1 MNSHPDPSSTPR
13 DADGRPESSADPTA
27 GHGEQGAAPSGNES
41 AGFGSN
47 QSSAPGDNPGAASS
61 GNQNP
66 ASGGAPGSTRIG
78 SGTGF
83 FGWLRSLRITRGE
96 DRWIGGV
103 ATGISARTGLDV
115 VLVRGLFVV
124 LAIFGGIGLL
134 VYGLAWALLPEPD
147 GRIHAE
153 SAARGSWTSGM
164 TGALVVSLLGLW
176 RPNAP
181 FFGNTGGFG
190 GFIWSLFWIG
200 VAVFI
205 VYWIS
210 NANRNKSQ
218 YSAGP
223 GSTGGAGTDSEGP
236 GGRGNGG
243 AVPLDTYSTGTTFAG
258 TAAPGTT
265 SPGTAASGTA
275 PTDIFPP
282 TTPPTRPFAGPAG
295 SGVPTPKASPRRTVP
310 RPTGADV
317 AIFLGGA
324 LLLAALVLVLDYVG
338 VLALGGSVVAVALA
352 TGVVVLGLGI
362 VLLGV
367 RGRSSGAL
375 GFLAAVGIAATFI
388 ASASPLTGN
397 WVLADQGRWS
407 MTAAS
412 PASEGYTVVAGQ
424 GRVDLT
430 GLENITEDVT
440 ISVNAAAGNVGILVP
455 DDVPVDVR
463 SHMALSSTEVVRPAG
478 TTSVGGIWQP
488 GTLQLNEDAD
498 GPGIILDVR
507 GVASRITV
515 STTEDAL
522 LDTESRLER

>member
-1 MNSHPDPSSTPR
+1 MNPQENTPPPPR
-13 DADGRPESSADPTA
+13 DADGAPHPSSTDGPA
-27 GHGEQGAAPSGNES
+27 G
-41 AGFGSN
+41 
-47 QSSAPGDNPGAASS
+47 PGA
-61 GNQNP
+61 
-66 ASGGAPGSTRIG
+66 
-78 SGTGF
+78 GF
-83 FGWLRSLRITRGE
+83 FGWVRSLRITRGQ
-96 DRWIGGV
+96 DRWVGGV

-153 SAARGSWTSGM
+153 SAARGNWTSGM
-164 TGALVVSLLGLW
+164 TGALVASLLGLW

-181 FFGNTGGFG
+181 LFGNTGGFG

-210 NANRNKSQ
+210 NSSRNRN
-218 YSAGP
+218 
-223 GSTGGAGTDSEGP
+223 D
-236 GGRGNGG
+236 
-243 AVPLDTYSTGTTFAG
+243 AVPGTLPMDTYSTGSATAG
-258 TAAPGTT
+258 TPT
-265 SPGTAASGTA
+265 SDQSSDPSGGSASSGTV
-275 PTDIFPP
+275 PRS
-282 TTPPTRPFAGPAG
+282 TPPTDALPPVTYPTPPYTVPFRPPAKPAPATPRPAG
-295 SGVPTPKASPRRTVP
+295 S
-310 RPTGADV
+310 DI

-338 VLALGGSVVAVALA
+338 VLALGGSVISVALA

-362 VLLGV
+362 VLLGI

-375 GFLAAVGIAATFI
+375 GFLAAVGIAATMLS
-388 ASASPLTGN
+388 SASPLTGN

-412 PASEGYTVVAGQ
+412 PSPEGYTVFAGQ

-430 GLENITEDVT
+430 GLTDLSRDVV
-440 ISVNAAAGNVGILVP
+440 IPVSAAAGNVNILVP

-463 SHMALSSTEVVRPAG
+463 SRLALSSTDLVSAAD
-478 TTSVGGIWQP
+478 TTSIGGVWQP
-488 GTLQLNEDAD
+488 RTLHLNEDAE
-498 GPGIILDVR
+498 GPRIILDVR
-507 GVASRITV
+507 GVASHITIA
-515 STTEDAL
+515 TTEDAL
-522 LDTESRLER
+522 LDTESGQ

>member
-1 MNSHPDPSSTPR
+1 MNSHDDPSSSPR
-13 DADGRPESSADPTA
+13 DTDRTPES
-27 GHGEQGAAPSGNES
+27 
-41 AGFGSN
+41 
-47 QSSAPGDNPGAASS
+47 
-61 GNQNP
+61 P
-66 ASGGAPGSTRIG
+66 ASGGASRTG
-78 SGTGF
+78 SGAGF
-83 FGWLRSLRITRGE
+83 FGWIRSLRVTRGQ

-103 ATGISARTGLDV
+103 ATGVSARTGLDV

-134 VYGLAWALLPEPD
+134 AYGLAWALLPEPD

-210 NANRNKSQ
+210 NANRNKNS
-218 YSAGP
+218 SDG
-223 GSTGGAGTDSEGP
+223 
-236 GGRGNGG
+236 
-243 AVPLDTYSTGTTFAG
+243 TGTGRPTDTGTGTGTVPTESFKAG
-258 TAAPGTT
+258 TAATGAPPFGTM
-265 SPGTAASGTA
+265 PPGTA
-275 PTDIFPP
+275 PTDVSSP
-282 TTPPTRPFAGPAG
+282 TPPPTRPFIGPTRPPVKVKPPA
-295 SGVPTPKASPRRTVP
+295 P

-362 VLLGV
+362 VLLGI
-367 RGRSSGAL
+367 RGRTSGGL
-375 GFLAAVGIAATFI
+375 GFLAAVGIAATLLS
-388 ASASPLTGN
+388 SASPVTGN

-412 PASEGYTVVAGQ
+412 PASEGYTVVVGQ

-430 GLENITEDVT
+430 GLEDITEDVT
-440 ISVNAAAGNVGILVP
+440 IPVNAAAGNVGILVP
-455 DDVPVDVR
+455 EGVPVDVR
-463 SHMALSSTEVVRPAG
+463 SRLALSSTEVVNAG
-478 TTSVGGIWQP
+478 ETTSVGGIWQP
-488 GTLQLNEDAD
+488 RTLHLNEDAD
-498 GPGIILDVR
+498 GPRIILDMR
-507 GVASRITV
+507 GVVSHITV
-515 STTEDAL
+515 ATNENAL
-522 LDTESRLER
+522 QDPESRQER

>member
-13 DADGRPESSADPTA
+13 DADGRPESSADSSAA
-27 GHGEQGAAPSGNES
+27 GHGEPDAAPSGNES

-47 QSSAPGDNPGAASS
+47 QSSAPGGNPGAAPG
-61 GNQNP
+61 GNQNSAP
-66 ASGGAPGSTRIG
+66 GGNPGSTRT
-78 SGTGF
+78 GTAGF

-218 YSAGP
+218 FSSSP
-223 GSTGGAGTDSEGP
+223 GSTSSTGP
-236 GGRGNGG
+236 SGRGNPG
-243 AVPLDTYSTGTTFAG
+243 AVPTGTYSASAYSAGTTFAG
-258 TAAPGTT
+258 TAAPGSTSAGTT
-265 SPGTAASGTA
+265 APGTA

-282 TTPPTRPFAGPAG
+282 TTPPTRPFTGPAG
-295 SGVPTPKASPRRTVP
+295 SGVPTPKASPKRTVP

-338 VLALGGSVVAVALA
+338 VLSLGGSVLAVALA

-367 RGRSSGAL
+367 HGRSSGAL

-430 GLENITEDVT
+430 GLGNLTEDVT

-463 SHMALSSTEVVRPAG
+463 SRMALSSTEVVKSAG

-507 GVASRITV
+507 GVASHITV

>member
-1 MNSHPDPSSTPR
+1 MNAQENPPPPPH
-13 DADGRPESSADPTA
+13 DADGAPHPSSADGPA
-27 GHGEQGAAPSGNES
+27 G
-41 AGFGSN
+41 
-47 QSSAPGDNPGAASS
+47 PGA
-61 GNQNP
+61 
-66 ASGGAPGSTRIG
+66 
-78 SGTGF
+78 GF
-83 FGWLRSLRITRGE
+83 FGWVRSLRITRGQ

-164 TGALVVSLLGLW
+164 TGALVASLLGLW
-176 RPNAP
+176 RPNTP
-181 FFGNTGGFG
+181 MFGNTGGFG

-210 NANRNKSQ
+210 NSSRNRN
-218 YSAGP
+218 
-223 GSTGGAGTDSEGP
+223 D
-236 GGRGNGG
+236 
-243 AVPLDTYSTGTTFAG
+243 AVPGTLPMDTYSTGSATAG
-258 TAAPGTT
+258 APPT
-265 SPGTAASGTA
+265 SDPSGGSASGGTA
-275 PTDIFPP
+275 PTDAFPP
-282 TTPPTRPFAGPAG
+282 VTYPTRPYAGPVRPPVNPKPAIPRPAG
-295 SGVPTPKASPRRTVP
+295 S
-310 RPTGADV
+310 DI

-338 VLALGGSVVAVALA
+338 VLTLGGSVIPVALA

-362 VLLGV
+362 VLLGI

-375 GFLAAVGIAATFI
+375 GFLAAVAIAATMLS
-388 ASASPLTGN
+388 SASPPTGN

-412 PASEGYTVVAGQ
+412 PSPEGYTVFAGQ

-430 GLENITEDVT
+430 GLTDLSRDVV
-440 ISVNAAAGNVGILVP
+440 IPVSAAAGNVNILVP

-463 SHMALSSTEVVRPAG
+463 SRLALSSTDLVSAAD
-478 TTSVGGIWQP
+478 TTSIGGVWQP
-488 GTLQLNEDAD
+488 RTLHLNEDAE
-498 GPGIILDVR
+498 GPRIILDVR
-507 GVASRITV
+507 GVASHITIA
-515 STTEDAL
+515 TTEDAL
-522 LDTESRLER
+522 LDTESGQ

>member
-1 MNSHPDPSSTPR
+1 MNSHDGPSSSPR
-13 DADGRPESSADPTA
+13 DADGAPESAA
-27 GHGEQGAAPSGNES
+27 GSGYPHAYDGGQPGATPG
-41 AGFGSN
+41 GS
-47 QSSAPGDNPGAASS
+47 PGAASS
-61 GNQNP
+61 TP
-66 ASGGAPGSTRIG
+66 RAG
-78 SGTGF
+78 SGAGF
-83 FGWLRSLRITRGE
+83 FGWVRSLRVTRGQ

-134 VYGLAWALLPEPD
+134 AYGLAWALLPEPD

-210 NANRNKSQ
+210 NANRNRNSND
-218 YSAGP
+218 
-223 GSTGGAGTDSEGP
+223 GAGTGS
-236 GGRGNGG
+236 
-243 AVPLDTYSTGTTFAG
+243 AT
-258 TAAPGTT
+258 
-265 SPGTAASGTA
+265 GTA
-275 PTDIFPP
+275 PTDVYSMAP
-282 TTPPTRPFAGPAG
+282 PPTRPFIGPTRPPVKA
-295 SGVPTPKASPRRTVP
+295 VAKASAP

-338 VLALGGSVVAVALA
+338 VLALGGSVIAVALA

-362 VLLGV
+362 VLLGI
-367 RGRSSGAL
+367 RGRTSGGL
-375 GFLAAVGIAATFI
+375 GFLAAVGIAATVLS
-388 ASASPLTGN
+388 SASPVTGN
-397 WVLADQGRWS
+397 WVLADHGRWS
-407 MTAAS
+407 ITAAS
-412 PASEGYTVVAGQ
+412 PASEGYTVVVGQ

-430 GLENITEDVT
+430 GLADITEDV
-440 ISVNAAAGNVGILVP
+440 IIPVNAAAGNVGILVP
-455 DDVPVDVR
+455 EGVPVDVR
-463 SHMALSSTEVVRPAG
+463 SRLALSSTEVVSAG
-478 TTSVGGIWQP
+478 ETTSVGGIWQP
-488 GTLQLNEDAD
+488 RTLHLNEDAD
-498 GPGIILDVR
+498 GPRIILDMR
-507 GVASRITV
+507 GVVSHITV
-515 STTEDAL
+515 ATTETAL
-522 LDTESRLER
+522 LDTESRQER

>member
-1 MNSHPDPSSTPR
+1 MNPQENPPPPPH
-13 DADGRPESSADPTA
+13 DADGAPHPSSADGPA
-27 GHGEQGAAPSGNES
+27 G
-41 AGFGSN
+41 
-47 QSSAPGDNPGAASS
+47 PGA
-61 GNQNP
+61 
-66 ASGGAPGSTRIG
+66 
-78 SGTGF
+78 GF
-83 FGWLRSLRITRGE
+83 FGWVRSLRITRGQ

-164 TGALVVSLLGLW
+164 TGALVASLLGLW
-176 RPNAP
+176 RPNTP
-181 FFGNTGGFG
+181 MFGNTGGFG

-210 NANRNKSQ
+210 NSSRNRND
-218 YSAGP
+218 AVP
-223 GSTGGAGTDSEGP
+223 GTL
-236 GGRGNGG
+236 
-243 AVPLDTYSTGTTFAG
+243 PLDTYSTGSATAG
-258 TAAPGTT
+258 APPT
-265 SPGTAASGTA
+265 SNPSGGSASGGTA
-275 PTDIFPP
+275 PTDAFPP
-282 TTPPTRPFAGPAG
+282 VTYPTRPYTAPVRPPVNPKPAI
-295 SGVPTPKASPRRTVP
+295 P
-310 RPTGADV
+310 RPVGSDI

-338 VLALGGSVVAVALA
+338 VLTLGGSVIPVALA

-362 VLLGV
+362 VLLGI

-375 GFLAAVGIAATFI
+375 GFLAAVAIAATMLS
-388 ASASPLTGN
+388 SASPLTGN

-412 PASEGYTVVAGQ
+412 PAPEGYTVFAGQ

-430 GLENITEDVT
+430 GLTDLSRDVV
-440 ISVNAAAGNVGILVP
+440 IPVSAAAGNVNILVP
-455 DDVPVDVR
+455 DNVPVDVR
-463 SHMALSSTEVVRPAG
+463 SRLALSSTDLVSAAD
-478 TTSVGGIWQP
+478 TTSIGGVWQP
-488 GTLQLNEDAD
+488 RTLHLNEDAE
-498 GPGIILDVR
+498 GPRIILDVR
-507 GVASRITV
+507 GVASHITIA
-515 STTEDAL
+515 TTEDAL
-522 LDTESRLER
+522 LDTESGQ

>member
-1 MNSHPDPSSTPR
+1 MNPQENPPPPPH
-13 DADGRPESSADPTA
+13 DADGAPHPSSAD
-27 GHGEQGAAPSGNES
+27 GPSG
-41 AGFGSN
+41 
-47 QSSAPGDNPGAASS
+47 PGA
-61 GNQNP
+61 
-66 ASGGAPGSTRIG
+66 
-78 SGTGF
+78 GF
-83 FGWLRSLRITRGE
+83 FGWVRSLRITRGQ

-164 TGALVVSLLGLW
+164 TGALVASLLGLW
-176 RPNAP
+176 RPNTP
-181 FFGNTGGFG
+181 MFGNTGGFG

-210 NANRNKSQ
+210 NSSRNRN
-218 YSAGP
+218 
-223 GSTGGAGTDSEGP
+223 D
-236 GGRGNGG
+236 
-243 AVPLDTYSTGTTFAG
+243 AVPGTLPMDTYSTGSATAG
-258 TAAPGTT
+258 APPT
-265 SPGTAASGTA
+265 SDPSGGSASGGTA
-275 PTDIFPP
+275 PTDAFPP
-282 TTPPTRPFAGPAG
+282 VTYPTRPYTGPVRPPVNPKPAIPRPAG
-295 SGVPTPKASPRRTVP
+295 S
-310 RPTGADV
+310 DI

-338 VLALGGSVVAVALA
+338 VLTLGGSVIPVALA

-362 VLLGV
+362 VLLGI

-375 GFLAAVGIAATFI
+375 GFLAAVAIAATMLS
-388 ASASPLTGN
+388 SASPPTGN

-412 PASEGYTVVAGQ
+412 PSPEGYTVFAGQ

-430 GLENITEDVT
+430 GLTDLSRDVV
-440 ISVNAAAGNVGILVP
+440 IPVSAAAGNVNILVP

-463 SHMALSSTEVVRPAG
+463 SRLALSSTDLVSAAD
-478 TTSVGGIWQP
+478 TTSIGGVWQP
-488 GTLQLNEDAD
+488 RTLHLNEDAE
-498 GPGIILDVR
+498 GPRIILDVR
-507 GVASRITV
+507 GVASHITIA
-515 STTEDAL
+515 TTEDAL
-522 LDTESRLER
+522 LDTESGQ

>member
-1 MNSHPDPSSTPR
+1 MNSHQDPSSAPQ
-13 DADGRPESSADPTA
+13 DPEGAPESPGSPPADGGDTNTNAA
-27 GHGEQGAAPSGNES
+27 GSPGT
-41 AGFGSN
+41 
-47 QSSAPGDNPGAASS
+47 APGGNPGAAP
-61 GNQNP
+61 GAAPEENP
-66 ASGGAPGSTRIG
+66 GGHPDAATGSTRIG
-78 SGTGF
+78 SGSGF
-83 FGWLRSLRITRGE
+83 FGWLRSLRITRGQ

-134 VYGLAWALLPEPD
+134 AYGLAWALLPEPD

-210 NANRNKSQ
+210 NANRNKNQ
-218 YSAGP
+218 ADAP
-223 GSTGGAGTDSEGP
+223 
-236 GGRGNGG
+236 G
-243 AVPLDTYSTGTTFAG
+243 AVPMNTFSAG
-258 TAAPGTT
+258 TASATT
-265 SPGTAASGTA
+265 ASVNTA

-282 TTPPTRPFAGPAG
+282 GTPPTRPFAGPGAPG
-295 SGVPTPKASPRRTVP
+295 ASTAPPTVKAAPKPAAP

-338 VLALGGSVVAVALA
+338 VLALGGSVIAVALA
-352 TGVVVLGLGI
+352 TGTVVLGLGI
-362 VLLGV
+362 ILLGV
-367 RGRSSGAL
+367 RGRTSGGL
-375 GFLAAVGIAATFI
+375 GFLAAVGIAATI
-388 ASASPLTGN
+388 ISSASPMTGN

-407 MTAAS
+407 QTTAG
-412 PASEGYTVVAGQ
+412 PESEGYTVVVGQ

-430 GLENITEDVT
+430 GLGDITEDVV
-440 ISVNAAAGNVGILVP
+440 IPVNAAAGNVGILVP
-455 DDVPVDVR
+455 EDVPVDVR
-463 SHMALSSTEVVRPAG
+463 SRMALSSTEVVSSAD

-488 GTLQLNEDAD
+488 RTLHLNENAD
-498 GPGIILDVR
+498 GPRIILEVR
-507 GVASRITV
+507 GVVSHITV
-515 STTEDAL
+515 ATTEAAL
-522 LDTESRLER
+522 LDTESRQEP

>member
-1 MNSHPDPSSTPR
+1 MVGRPVGDKDEDMNSHVDPSSSPR
-13 DADGRPESSADPTA
+13 DADGAPESA
-27 GHGEQGAAPSGNES
+27 
-41 AGFGSN
+41 
-47 QSSAPGDNPGAASS
+47 
-61 GNQNP
+61 
-66 ASGGAPGSTRIG
+66 ASGGATRTG
-78 SGTGF
+78 SGAGF
-83 FGWLRSLRITRGE
+83 FGWIRSLRVTRGQ

-103 ATGISARTGLDV
+103 ATGVSARTGLDV

-134 VYGLAWALLPEPD
+134 AYGLAWALLPEPD

-210 NANRNKSQ
+210 NANRNKNSND
-218 YSAGP
+218 G
-223 GSTGGAGTDSEGP
+223 
-236 GGRGNGG
+236 
-243 AVPLDTYSTGTTFAG
+243 TGTVPTESFTAG
-258 TAAPGTT
+258 TASTGAPSFGTS
-265 SPGTAASGTA
+265 SPGTASTDVYSSA
-275 PTDIFPP
+275 P
-282 TTPPTRPFAGPAG
+282 PPTRPFIGPTRPPVKAA
-295 SGVPTPKASPRRTVP
+295 PKPSAP

-338 VLALGGSVVAVALA
+338 VLALGGSVIAVALA

-362 VLLGV
+362 VLLGI
-367 RGRSSGAL
+367 RGRTSGGL
-375 GFLAAVGIAATFI
+375 GFLAAVGIAATVLS
-388 ASASPLTGN
+388 SASPVTGN

-412 PASEGYTVVAGQ
+412 PASEGYTVVVGQ

-430 GLENITEDVT
+430 GLGDITEDVT
-440 ISVNAAAGNVGILVP
+440 IPVNAAAGNVGILVP
-455 DDVPVDVR
+455 EGVPVDVR
-463 SHMALSSTEVVRPAG
+463 SRMALSSTEVVSAG
-478 TTSVGGIWQP
+478 ETTSVGGIWQP
-488 GTLQLNEDAD
+488 RTLHLNEDAD
-498 GPGIILDVR
+498 GPRIILEMR
-507 GVASRITV
+507 GVVSHITV
-515 STTEDAL
+515 ATTEDAL
-522 LDTESRLER
+522 LDTESRQER